1 MYDSHLKLEFRE
13 KQIGEWNLRHV
24 GFMLHYSFSPNNGLK
39 WWIFVVLFFIIQWV
53 ANPANDMYA
62 DTVTTVILEVQSN
75 PKIQKGRKFSVCLF
89 NWGISS
95 YLFISRLF
103 FIAHLEGYNALQ

>member
-1 MYDSHLKLEFRE
+1 MYDSHLKLKFRE
-13 KQIGEWNLRHV
+13 KQIERNECYIVFL
-24 GFMLHYSFSPNNGLK
+24 LHYSLSPNNEVKL
-39 WWIFVVLFFIIQWV
+39 WIFFFIFQWV

-75 PKIQKGRKFSVCLF
+75 PKIQKGSKFSVSLF

-95 YLFISRLF
+95 
-103 FIAHLEGYNALQ
+103 